1 MYSSKIILLA
11 FIFLAIWMGFVNL
24 IKVMYKNDIPWLNN
38 ILLAIGIVGVIAY
51 FI

>member
-1 MYSSKIILLA
+1 MYSSKTILLA
-11 FIFLAIWMGFVNL
+11 FIFLATWMGLVNL
-24 IKVMYKNDIPWLNN
+24 FRGMYKNDIPWLNN

>member
-1 MYSSKIILLA
+1 MYSSKTILLA
-11 FIFLAIWMGFVNL
+11 FIFLATWMGSINFF
-24 IKVMYKNDIPWLNN
+24 KVMYKNDIPWLNN

>member
-11 FIFLAIWMGFVNL
+11 FIFLATWMGFVNL
-24 IKVMYKNDIPWLNN
+24 FKVMYKNDIPWLNN

>member
-11 FIFLAIWMGFVNL
+11 FIFLATWMGFVNL
-24 IKVMYKNDIPWLNN
+24 FKVMYKNDIPWLNS
-38 ILLAIGIVGVIAY
+38 ILFAIGVVGVVAY